1 MASRPSSRTGRSA
14 RPAASSGSNSS
25 NMALLLGGVGLV
37 VVIAL
42 VVLMGG
48 GDKDGG
54 SGNTPST
61 TKPVAAP
68 AAATPAPTSTS
79 TSAGKQGKA
88 PTKPAPALAAD
99 TVQKARDLIAEAKA
113 LSNEGVQARN
123 AGNNELARQKQSAAS
138 DKCEAIKSMTAT
150 NWAWLE
156 EAELESWTMPG
167 AYVDLGKVYTDLL
180 NLENRIRKGGGT
192 R

>member
-1 MASRPSSRTGRSA
+1 MASRPSSRSGRSA

-25 NMALLLGGVGLV
+25 NMALVLGGVGLV
-37 VVIAL
+37 AVIAF
-42 VVLMGG
+42 VVLTGG

-54 SGNTPST
+54 GGASST
-61 TKPVAAP
+61 TKPSAAP
-68 AAATPAPTSTS
+68 AVATPAPTS

-88 PTKPAPALAAD
+88 PTKPAPALTAD
-99 TVQKARDLIAEAKA
+99 TVQKARDLLAEAKT
-113 LSNEGVQARN
+113 LSNEGVQART

-138 DKCEAIKSMTAT
+138 DKCEAIKAMTAT

-156 EAELESWTMPG
+156 EAELEGWTMSG
-167 AYVDLGKVYTDLL
+167 EYADLAKVYTDLL

>member
-79 TSAGKQGKA
+79 AGKQGKA

-138 DKCEAIKSMTAT
+138 DKCEAVKAMTAT

-167 AYVDLGKVYTDLL
+167 EYVDLGKVYTDLL

>member
-1 MASRPSSRTGRSA
+1 MASRPSSRSGRSA

-42 VVLMGG
+42 VVMLGG
-48 GDKDGG
+48 GKKDGDAG
-54 SGNTPST
+54 DAAT
-61 TKPVAAP
+61 TKPVPAP
-68 AAATPAPTSTS
+68 AVATPAPVSS
-79 TSAGKQGKA
+79 SAGKQGKA
-88 PTKPAPALAAD
+88 PTKPAPALTAA
-99 TVQKARDLIAEAKA
+99 TVQKARDLLAEAKA
-113 LSNEGVQARN
+113 LSNEGVQART

-138 DKCEAIKSMTAT
+138 DKCEAVKSMTAT

-167 AYVDLGKVYTDLL
+167 EYVDLGKVYTDLL

>member
-1 MASRPSSRTGRSA
+1 MV
-14 RPAASSGSNSS
+14 
-25 NMALLLGGVGLV
+25 LLLGGVGLV

-48 GDKDGG
+48 GNKDGDG
-54 SGNTPST
+54 GAASST
-61 TKPVAAP
+61 TKPAAAP
-68 AAATPAPTSTS
+68 TVATPAP
-79 TSAGKQGKA
+79 AGKQGKA
-88 PTKPAPALAAD
+88 PTRPAPALAAD
-99 TVQKARDLIAEAKA
+99 MAQNARDLLAEAKT
-113 LSNEGVQARN
+113 LSNEGVQART

-138 DKCEAIKSMTAT
+138 DKCEAIKAMTAT

-156 EAELESWTMPG
+156 EAELEGWTMPG
-167 AYVDLGKVYTDLL
+167 EYVDLGKLYTDLL